1 MTSPYP
7 VPGEF
12 PDFEQLMVDLLTPIE
27 TTLTAL
33 PAGGTELQAALPFF
47 WVRLISGS
55 TDINAITY
63 TAKVRI
69 VAVAGDRA
77 SAQLL
82 IGQAREAMLSTPG
95 TRVNG
100 VLVDWAEESA
110 ASEVKY
116 FPPTLQRSQG
126 VADLPDLDPVH
137 QLVEVGFTV
146 HARRQ

>member
-7 VPGEF
+7 IPGKF
-12 PDFEQLMVDLLTPIE
+12 PDFEQFMVDLLTPIE

-33 PAGGTELQAALPFF
+33 PASGTDLQTAMPFF
-47 WVRLISGS
+47 WVRVVSGS
-55 TDINAITY
+55 TDINEITY

-69 VAVAGDRA
+69 VAAAANRA
-77 SAQLL
+77 AAQLL
-82 IGQAREAMLSTPG
+82 IGTAREAMLSSPG

-110 ASEVKY
+110 VSEVKY